1 MSKGGSH
8 TSTHGPLGDI
18 WDFYARGSQVELY
31 EKGWDISDIDLEV
44 VAQYCWFA
52 TKEVSK
58 MDNSNKRNMLYWWY
72 MTNMYFVCGAG
83 HRKDPPACLKA
94 AIRSAY
100 LSDDR
105 WYSAFQPGARG
116 RRKRKTK

>member
-1 MSKGGSH
+1 MECVCV
-8 TSTHGPLGDI
+8 TDP
-18 WDFYARGSQVELY
+18 V
-31 EKGWDISDIDLEV
+31 SDIDLEV

-100 LSDDR
+100 PSDDG
-105 WYSAFQPGARG
+105 WYSVFQPGARG
-116 RRKRKTK
+116 ERKRKTK